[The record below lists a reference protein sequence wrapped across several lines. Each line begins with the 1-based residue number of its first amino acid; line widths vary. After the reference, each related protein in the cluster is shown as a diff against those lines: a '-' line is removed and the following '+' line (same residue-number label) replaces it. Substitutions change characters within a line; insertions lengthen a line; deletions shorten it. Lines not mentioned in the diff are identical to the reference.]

1 MKFKLLFLSVFLLV
15 QCTPSRNYQS
25 NSLLSFTPV
34 KLAALLKTN
43 DFETFK
49 NTFKNNSFVGQF
61 TEQPEF
67 KKLKTTLASLEHF
80 NTENELIIAFSD
92 IEKTELDFLLVQQ
105 KTSKRP
111 FVKDSIGAESIPY
124 ENKTITKYTIGLQSI
139 FTAQIHSFQLLSS
152 SQLLIENAI
161 RTQGKNKLP
170 SDLKSLY
177 ELSKN
182 TQLLLPLHKGYWFSQ
197 QSKAIMNKEKVS
209 HIGNWSALELELN
222 PDSFLLNGVITT
234 NDSIQAYLN
243 LFKGMKNSK
252 TYAAQYAPFS
262 TEQLWTYAINEYP
275 TFAINR
281 SNYLKRTTKND
292 TLFNKLME
300 VASFNFSD
308 KTVTLL
314 RTQNSDEI
322 FKKISEEIS
331 VYQEIELGK
340 LNRPELINEN
350 FWPLVSNSPYTYVC
364 LIDDVIFFSEDT
376 DALKTI
382 ISAKNTQAT
391 FEKSAAYT
399 TAKSMMAD
407 QSTISFIGKE
417 LTDLYNF
424 EKRNEQKNQV
434 VTAQWVGDHGF
445 YHKHF
450 GMKKISAEKNS
461 KKITP
466 LFHLKLDRD
475 IQYGP
480 ILVLNHRTKQKEI
493 LVQDV
498 ANNLYLID
506 NKGKLLWKKN
516 VEAPIKG
523 TVHQVDIYRN
533 GRLQYAFTTENQ
545 FLVVDRNGNKVN
557 DFTLHFKDG
566 NLGPLAVFDYDGSR
580 QYRFVITQGS
590 DVFMID
596 NKGNRVK
603 GFTFTKAADDIVGA
617 PVHFRVNNK
626 DLLLFKLAN
635 GTLKILNRRGKERID
650 TQGVKNLSLN
660 NLYLHQN
667 KITTTT
673 RQGELLQIDAN
684 GQVSSKDL
692 RVSNLHKIDAT
703 SKTLAIMDG
712 NFIWVKENKA
722 SLPLGEYTAPKIFYI
737 YDTLYI
743 CTTNLETSQVYV
755 FNSKAEMA
763 KEFPIYGSNSALI
776 DDLNRDRK
784 LELLTQDGADG
795 IVVYQLP

>member
-49 NTFKNNSFVGQF
+49 NAFKNNSFVGQF
-61 TEQPEF
+61 TDQPEF
-67 KKLKTTLASLEHF
+67 EKLKATLVSLEHF
-80 NTENELIIAFSD
+80 NTEDQLIIAFSD

-105 KTSKRP
+105 NTSKNP
-111 FVKDSIGAESIPY
+111 FVKDSLTGESIPY
-124 ENKTITKYTIGLQSI
+124 ENKTITKYSLGLQNLYSTEI
-139 FTAQIHSFQLLSS
+139 QSFQLLSS

-170 SDLKSLY
+170 GDLKNLY
-177 ELSKN
+177 ELSNK
-182 TQLLLPLHKGYWFSQ
+182 TQLLLPLEKGFWFSQ
-197 QSKAIMNKEKVS
+197 QSLAIMNKEKVS
-209 HIGNWSALELELN
+209 QIGKWSALELELN

-234 NDSIQAYLN
+234 NDSIQTYLN
-243 LFKGMKNSK
+243 LFKGMRNSK
-252 TYAAQYAPFS
+252 SYAAQYAPFS

-275 TFAINR
+275 TFDTNR
-281 SNYLKRTTKND
+281 SNYLKRTVIKD

-300 VASFNFSD
+300 VACFNFSQNQ
-308 KTVTLL
+308 VVML
-314 RTQNSDEI
+314 RIQNSEEV
-322 FKKISEEIS
+322 FKKISEELS
-331 VYQEIELGK
+331 EYQEIVLGK
-340 LNRPELINEN
+340 LNRPNLLKEN
-350 FWPLVSNSPYTYVC
+350 LWPVISNTSFTDVC
-364 LIDDVIFFSEDT
+364 LVDDVILFSENA

-391 FEKSAAYT
+391 FDKSAAFS
-399 TAKSMMAD
+399 TAMSLMSD

-417 LTDLYNF
+417 LTDLYDF
-424 EKRNEQKNQV
+424 EKSKEQKNQV
-434 VTAQWVGDHGF
+434 VTAQWVGDQGF

-450 GMKKISAEKNS
+450 GMKKMSAEKRS

-506 NKGKLLWKKN
+506 NKGKLLWKKGLD
-516 VEAPIKG
+516 APIKG
-523 TVHQVDIYRN
+523 AIHQVDIYRN
-533 GRLQYAFTTENQ
+533 GRLQYAFTIENQ

-580 QYRFVITQGS
+580 QYRFVITQGNE
-590 DVFMID
+590 VFMID

-603 GFTFTKAADDIVGA
+603 GFTFTKASQDIIGT
-617 PVHFRVNNK
+617 PVHFRIKNK
-626 DLLLFKLAN
+626 DLLLFKLAD
-635 GTLKILNRRGKERID
+635 GTLKILNRRGRERIK

-673 RQGELLQIDAN
+673 RQGELLQIDAD
-684 GQVSSKDL
+684 GKVSSKDL
-692 RVSNLHKIDAT
+692 KVSNLHKIDAT
-703 SKTLAIMDG
+703 SKTLAVMDG
-712 NFIWVKENKA
+712 NFLWIKGLKA
-722 SLPLGEYTAPKIFYI
+722 TLPLGEYTAPKIFYL

-755 FNSKAEMA
+755 YNSKAELI

-784 LELLTQDGADG
+784 IELLTQDGTDG